1 MIRTFLLFAFNVH
14 SVHKKKI
21 VETATALAIIL
32 FVISLTAYSGVFPPI
47 SVVASESMTH
57 SDYWTYGTMNV
68 GDIVF
73 VKKVDNVPGS
83 VITYV
88 IGREIGYSTYGEFGN
103 VILYKNPSGTT
114 IIHRAMFYL
123 SWKNSEPV
131 VQGYQN
137 QSWMK
142 VNQSYVL
149 IKDVGFSHRNLVVYL
164 KSMVNESGFITVG
177 DFNLAYRGIYNSSL
191 NAYEAAD
198 QNVGITN
205 APVGKNN
212 IVGVAFWDLP
222 WFGLIKLNILKLYG
236 QWPYSNEVAKNSYD
250 YLLASIVI
258 IVALIF
264 TPYNRIFRG
273 RKKS

>member
-1 MIRTFLLFAFNVH
+1 MAIAVIIGVVIFLT
-14 SVHKKKI
+14 SVTI
-21 VETATALAIIL
+21 
-32 FVISLTAYSGVFPPI
+32 YSGIWPPVDTI
-47 SVVASESMTH
+47 ASESMTH

-73 VKKVDNVPGS
+73 VKRVSSVPGP

-88 IGREIGYSTYGEFGN
+88 VGRQTGFSTYGEYGN
-103 VILYKNPSGTT
+103 VILYKNPEGQT

-123 SWKNSEPV
+123 SWADGMPV
-131 VQGYQN
+131 VQGFHN

-142 VNQSYVL
+142 VTKMYIL
-149 IKDVGFSHRNLVVYL
+149 IYDVGFSHRNLVVYL
-164 KSMVNESGFITVG
+164 RGMVNESGFITVG

-205 APVGKNN
+205 APVNSSN
-212 IVGVAFWDLP
+212 IIGMAFWDIP
-222 WFGLIKLNILKLYG
+222 WFGLIKLNILKAYG

-250 YLLASIVI
+250 YLFASII
-258 IVALIF
+258 IIAALIF
-264 TPYNRIFRG
+264 LPYSKIYDFYRK
-273 RKKS
+273 RKK

>member
-1 MIRTFLLFAFNVH
+1 MIAIAVIIGVVIFLT
-14 SVHKKKI
+14 SVTI
-21 VETATALAIIL
+21 
-32 FVISLTAYSGVFPPI
+32 YSGIWPPVDTI
-47 SVVASESMTH
+47 ASESMTH

-73 VKKVDNVPGS
+73 VKKVSSVPGP

-88 IGREIGYSTYGEFGN
+88 VGRQTGFSTYGEYGN
-103 VILYKNPSGTT
+103 VILYKNPEGQT

-123 SWKNSEPV
+123 SWNDGMPI
-131 VQGYQN
+131 VQGFHD

-142 VNQSYVL
+142 VTKTYVL
-149 IKDVGFSHRNLVVYL
+149 IYDVGFSHRNLVVYL
-164 KSMVNESGFITVG
+164 RGMVNESGFITVG

-205 APVGKNN
+205 APVNSSN
-212 IVGVAFWDLP
+212 IIGMAFWDIP
-222 WFGLIKLNILKLYG
+222 WFGLIKLNILKAYG

-250 YLLASIVI
+250 YLFASII
-258 IVALIF
+258 IIAALIF
-264 TPYNRIFRG
+264 LPYGKIYDFYRK
-273 RKKS
+273 RKK

>member
-1 MIRTFLLFAFNVH
+1 MIAIAVIIGVVIFLT
-14 SVHKKKI
+14 SVTI
-21 VETATALAIIL
+21 
-32 FVISLTAYSGVFPPI
+32 YSGIWPPVDTI
-47 SVVASESMTH
+47 ASESMTH

-73 VKKVDNVPGS
+73 VKKVSSVPGP

-88 IGREIGYSTYGEFGN
+88 VGRQTGFSTYGEYGN
-103 VILYKNPSGTT
+103 VILYKNPEGQT

-123 SWKNSEPV
+123 SWNDGMPI
-131 VQGYQN
+131 VQGFHD

-142 VNQSYVL
+142 VTKTYVL
-149 IKDVGFSHRNLVVYL
+149 IYDVGFSHRNLVVYL
-164 KSMVNESGFITVG
+164 RGMVNESGFITVG

-205 APVGKNN
+205 APVNSSN
-212 IVGVAFWDLP
+212 IIGMAVWDIP
-222 WFGLIKLNILKLYG
+222 WFGLIKLNILKAYG

-250 YLLASIVI
+250 YLFASII
-258 IVALIF
+258 IIAALIF
-264 TPYNRIFRG
+264 LPYGKIYDFYRK
-273 RKKS
+273 RKK

>member
-1 MIRTFLLFAFNVH
+1 MDLKRMIAIAVIIGVVIFLT
-14 SVHKKKI
+14 SVTI
-21 VETATALAIIL
+21 
-32 FVISLTAYSGVFPPI
+32 YSGIWPPVDTI
-47 SVVASESMTH
+47 ASESMTH

-73 VKKVDNVPGS
+73 VKKVSSVPGP

-88 IGREIGYSTYGEFGN
+88 VGRQTGFSTYGEYGN
-103 VILYKNPSGTT
+103 VILYKNPEGQT

-123 SWKNSEPV
+123 SWNDGMPI
-131 VQGYQN
+131 VQGFHD

-142 VNQSYVL
+142 VTKTYVL
-149 IKDVGFSHRNLVVYL
+149 IYDVGFSHRNLVVYL
-164 KSMVNESGFITVG
+164 RGMVNESGFITVG

-205 APVGKNN
+205 APVNSSN
-212 IVGVAFWDLP
+212 IIGMAFWDIP
-222 WFGLIKLNILKLYG
+222 WFGLIKLNILKAYG

-250 YLLASIVI
+250 YLFASII
-258 IVALIF
+258 IIAALIF
-264 TPYNRIFRG
+264 LPYGKIYDFYRK
-273 RKKS
+273 RKK